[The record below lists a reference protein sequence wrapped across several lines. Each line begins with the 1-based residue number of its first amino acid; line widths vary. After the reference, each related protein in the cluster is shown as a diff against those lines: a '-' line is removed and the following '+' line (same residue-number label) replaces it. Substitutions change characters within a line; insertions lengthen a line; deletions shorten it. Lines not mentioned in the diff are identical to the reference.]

1 MLPPLSDTTD
11 RTLPDPLVASLQGWV
26 ESEADGAEV
35 THVSFAQHSNDVAEL
50 RLDDGRRLMVK
61 RGRFDWVAPRFENSR
76 AASRLIRAEAGL
88 AAPEPLDVPEEID
101 ERPLEV
107 YWRIELPTLSQAWP
121 GLAPAARERALASCG
136 EMLSR
141 IHQVPLDRWGAIRGG
156 HTDSTF
162 LGYMG
167 ADLHDRLLPA
177 LWGEWSEAAAAVEEL
192 AGALPALASRLRD
205 RTPVMV
211 HGDVHMGNI
220 LYDPRLGSG
229 ECVGIL
235 DLESTAG
242 GIAESDLAIAEVLH
256 GPLFEQT
263 LHEGWFQTVL
273 ESYGRPPDP
282 FALAFF
288 RTCHLAN
295 LGFFSVLVGDAEH
308 ASGVLRLLEAELER
322 LRSV

>member
-1 MLPPLSDTTD
+1 MLPPLSRTTD
-11 RTLPDPLVASLQGWV
+11 RLLPDPLVASLQGWV

-35 THVSFAQHSNDVAEL
+35 TDVSFAQHSNDVAEL

-61 RGRFDWVAPRFENSR
+61 RGRFDWVARRFENSR
-76 AASRLIRAEAGL
+76 AASRLIRGEAGL
-88 AAPEPLDVPEEID
+88 AAPEPLELPAEMDD
-101 ERPLEV
+101 RPLEV

-121 GLAPAARERALASCG
+121 GLGPAARERALASWG

-141 IHQVPLDRWGAIRGG
+141 MHGVPLLRWGAIGGG
-156 HTDSTF
+156 HADSTF
-162 LGYMG
+162 LGYMA
-167 ADLHDRLLPA
+167 ADLHERLLPA
-177 LWGEWSEAAAAVEEL
+177 LWGEWPEASRPVEEL

-220 LYDPRLGSG
+220 LYDPRRGSG

-242 GIAESDLAIAEVLH
+242 GIPESDLAIAEVLH
-256 GPLFEQT
+256 GPMFEQP
-263 LHEGWFQTVL
+263 LSGGWFQAVL
-273 ESYGRPPDP
+273 ESYGSRPDP
-282 FALAFF
+282 FAMSFF
-288 RTCHLAN
+288 RTYHLAN
-295 LGFFSVLVGDAEH
+295 LGFFSALVGDAEH

-322 LRSV
+322 LRSI